1 MLFLRSG
8 GWHNSLNKEIRAL
21 GILSKIWGEPS
32 KKAEPSVAEAEAALA
47 RLASERSAA
56 QAEINEL
63 QTKRRSLL
71 LVDDSDREIAAVDKA
86 SAAAELRLERLE
98 EAEPGLV
105 AGLTAARTRRR
116 QAEWEQIC
124 DEYFPAAATYL
135 AAMRDARQA
144 FDAVTGIIG
153 KAQNRGFAAEATSLF
168 PFPIHLLDVE
178 LLKRLDVAVERA
190 EAAAYAPP
198 RPAAPPAAA
207 APAPSPSMPA
217 GKSKPAALATVEILE
232 PPVAVGGVPPGRP
245 GEVKR
250 GVPADV
256 AWGWVRSGVAKFVGA
271 PPPEPAGPQAPSPS
285 PPKPPAS
292 LPRPAAV
299 AKPARSRRPSR
310 AKARSWSSACA
321 RAFRCRTGARRAPAR
336 SLLFPPP
343 WRRIGCATAPPTIRP
358 RLTSRA
364 PRRTRRRGSCPSR
377 PCRGRTPRRLNLKKS
392 RQQNDHGS
400 ELRDRERLADHRP
413 RKRGK
418 LR

>member
-1 MLFLRSG
+1 M
-8 GWHNSLNKEIRAL
+8 

-32 KKAEPSVAEAEAALA
+32 KKAEPSVAEAEAALS

-116 QAEWEQIC
+116 QAEWEQIR

-178 LLKRLDVAVERA
+178 LLKRLNVAVERA

-250 GVPADV
+250 GVPAAV
-256 AWGWVRSGVAKFVGA
+256 AWAWVRSGVAKFVGA
-271 PPPEPAGPQAPSPS
+271 PPPEPAEPQAAPPS

-299 AKPARSRRPSR
+299 AKPAPVPPPEPGEGEVLVICLRPGLPLPDGRKARAGEIVAVPSAMATNWLRNGAADYPAEADIAR
-310 AKARSWSSACA
+310 AKKD
-321 RAFRCRTGARRAPAR
+321 APAR
-336 SLLFPPP
+336 EPPVEALP
-343 WRRIGCATAPPTIRP
+343 RPDAAAPEPEKVE
-358 RLTSRA
+358 A
-364 PRRTRRRGSCPSR
+364 A
-377 PCRGRTPRRLNLKKS
+377 K
-392 RQQNDHGS
+392 
-400 ELRDRERLADHRP
+400 
-413 RKRGK
+413 
-418 LR
+418 